1 MASWVIFQRTTACNT
16 QCEEFLFALV
26 LGNREPDFIK
36 CFCFQ
41 INIPG
46 VIYIFMFFNAKE
58 ERTRYKYV
66 LYYGFSFLENT
77 AIILVWF
84 FHTPS
89 TTW

>member
-1 MASWVIFQRTTACNT
+1 M
-16 QCEEFLFALV
+16 LV
-26 LGNREPDFIK
+26 
-36 CFCFQ
+36 FQ

>member
-1 MASWVIFQRTTACNT
+1 MCITFS
-16 QCEEFLFALV
+16 
-26 LGNREPDFIK
+26 
-36 CFCFQ
+36 
-41 INIPG
+41 G

-58 ERTRYKYV
+58 ERTRYKYI